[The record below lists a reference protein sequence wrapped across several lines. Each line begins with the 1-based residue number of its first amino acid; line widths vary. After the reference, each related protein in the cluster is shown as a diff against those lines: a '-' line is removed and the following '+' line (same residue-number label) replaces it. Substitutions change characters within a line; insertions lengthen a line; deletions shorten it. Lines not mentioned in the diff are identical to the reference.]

1 MTYSFGSSGGVL
13 GVAAAAC
20 VLRPNGAVSV
30 WGVEVPFVAWMLVG
44 LYTAGELFGMLRLRR
59 KTTTDHAGHLGG
71 LISGVAAAYYL
82 KSRQQKQVPVVGGD
96 VMKHTPA
103 LQTVDV

>member
-1 MTYSFGSSGGVL
+1 
-13 GVAAAAC
+13 
-20 VLRPNGAVSV
+20 
-30 WGVEVPFVAWMLVG
+30 
-44 LYTAGELFGMLRLRR
+44 MLRLRK

-71 LISGVAAAYYL
+71 LLSGLAAAYYI
-82 KSRQQKQVPVVGGD
+82 KSRQQQQQPKARSD